1 MRDGIPRNGGRR
13 AMADGRQLT
22 AAERVLSRGLFRTG
36 AALPRLR
43 EPIERMGRIADASV
57 RGIATDGVNLFYN
70 PGAVVDDPTVEHLLI
85 HCLYRH
91 LPAPDRAI
99 RPLWDLACDMSA
111 EYLRT
116 MRFSPADAADTRQEI
131 ADALPEGVDPCDPQA
146 VCRALMDLFED
157 ELESLFTRFRRDDHR
172 YWYAPPGR
180 DLFGDIPAAKP
191 GDPAEAAGY
200 VSFYG
205 QEDDPPYRE
214 WLEEALA
221 NRWPS
226 EDELPGGRETTGRYG
241 LTPGS
246 REERMLLRQAGKYD
260 FTRYLRR
267 YATTREEVRLDLGG
281 FDYIPY
287 YYGLMRYGNLPM
299 IEPLESAELS
309 RVEELVIAID
319 TSGSCSLPLVERFF
333 GEIDRILMRSDC
345 FFARMN
351 VHIVQCDAFVQ
362 SHVAIHTL
370 EEWRRYTREITIRG
384 RGGTSFI
391 PVFELVEQL
400 RQRGALK
407 HLKGLMYFTDGDGA
421 YPRKRTS
428 YETAFVFATRRAL
441 RFDIPEWIV
450 PLCLERAGVDDIWIE
465 D

>member
-1 MRDGIPRNGGRR
+1 MSDVGNMN
-13 AMADGRQLT
+13 AAAQDLT
-22 AAERVLSRGLFRTG
+22 RCLFRAG
-36 AALPRLR
+36 ALHPRLR
-43 EPIERMGRIADASV
+43 EPIERMGRFADAGV
-57 RGIATDGVNLFYN
+57 ARLATDGVNLFYN
-70 PGAVVDDPTVEHLLI
+70 PAAAVDSPTVEHLLI

-91 LPAPDRAI
+91 LLPPERTI
-99 RPLWDLACDMSA
+99 RPLWDLACDMTA
-111 EYLRT
+111 EYLRAEY
-116 MRFSPADAADTRQEI
+116 FSPEDAAATRQSV
-131 ADALPEGVDPCDPQA
+131 ADALPEGVDPRNTEA
-146 VCRALMDLFED
+146 VYRALMDLFED
-157 ELESLFTRFRRDDHR
+157 ELDPLYALFRRDDHR
-172 YWYAPPGR
+172 YWYAPPKR
-180 DLFGDIPAAKP
+180 DPFGDVPVAKARDAAETL
-191 GDPAEAAGY
+191 DY
-200 VSFYG
+200 ISFYG
-205 QEDDPPYRE
+205 QEGAPSYRE

-260 FTRYLRR
+260 FSRYLRR

-299 IEPLESAELS
+299 IEPLESAELN

-319 TSGSCSLPLVERFF
+319 TSGSCSLPLVQRFF

-370 EEWRRYTREITIRG
+370 EEWRQYTREIAIRG
-384 RGGTSFI
+384 RGGTNFT
-391 PVFELVEQL
+391 PVFDLVEQL
-400 RQRGALK
+400 CRQGELK

-421 YPRKRTS
+421 YPRKKTP
-428 YETAFVFATRRAL
+428 YETAFVFATRKAL

-450 PLCLERAGVDDIWIE
+450 PLCLERPGIDWSE